1 MKKPPSHDPRRL
13 DVEVFARDAATLK
26 GRLPLSEMPR
36 FTSMLYEVAADDGA
50 VWRIEGSLAA
60 PTGSQ
65 PEPRLHITASAT
77 VKLQCQRCLEPVVV
91 PVEVDR
97 LFRFLP
103 DETAA
108 GALDAECEDE
118 VLVTSRALDVLELV
132 EDELLLALP
141 LVPSHEQCPVDLMAG
156 VREEPSELQ
165 RPFEA
170 LGTLKKQ

>member
-1 MKKPPSHDPRRL
+1 
-13 DVEVFARDAATLK
+13 
-26 GRLPLSEMPR
+26 
-36 FTSMLYEVAADDGA
+36 MLYEVAADDRA

-60 PTGSQ
+60 LTGSR

-77 VKLQCQRCLEPVVV
+77 VTLQCQRCLEPVVV
-91 PVEVDR
+91 HVEVDR

>member
-1 MKKPPSHDPRRL
+1 MKKQPSHDPRRL
-13 DVEVFARDAATLK
+13 DVEVFARDAAALN
-26 GRLPLSEMPR
+26 GRLLMREMPR
-36 FTSMLYEVAADDGA
+36 FTSLLHETAADDGA

-60 PTGSQ
+60 PAGSR
-65 PEPRLHITASAT
+65 PEPRLHLTASAT
-77 VKLQCQRCLEPVVV
+77 VKLQCQRCLEPLAVH
-91 PVEVDR
+91 VEVDR

-141 LVPSHEQCPVDLMAG
+141 LVPRHEQCPVDLIAR
-156 VREEPSELQ
+156 VREEPSGRQ
-165 RPFEA
+165 RPFET

>member
-60 PTGSQ
+60 PTGSR

-91 PVEVDR
+91 HVEVDR

-103 DETAA
+103 DEAAA
-108 GALDAECEDE
+108 GALDAEC
-118 VLVTSRALDVLELV
+118 